1 MKKGSF
7 IDDLPIK
14 IVIFQFA
21 MLNYQRLIST
31 INYMIVRVTIIVIT
45 VSIICI
51 LLLSLLLLLILSL
64 LLYIYIHPKVNSQ
77 RVISQGQWKKLIAGL
92 AVWSCLGLSEELL
105 FFPHLPGEGC

>member
-64 LLYIYIHPKVNSQ
+64 LLYIYT
-77 RVISQGQWKKLIAGL
+77 SQGK
-92 AVWSCLGLSEELL
+92 
-105 FFPHLPGEGC
+105 